1 MEWIAYGESLRSSMK
16 KYKWII
22 FLIFIGILL
31 MLFPDETKEEKQ
43 NVQLSEKTEIRQS
56 NLQQELEQILSRLA
70 GAGKVCVL
78 LTESIGQQ
86 TIYQT
91 DQNSR
96 NTQES
101 EETQKDTVIVTQAD
115 RSGTGLIIRVD
126 PPRYL
131 GAVVLCQGADKPTV
145 RLAIVDAVS
154 TATGLRSDKISVWK
168 MK

>member
-1 MEWIAYGESLRSSMK
+1 MEWIAYGESLRSSVK
-16 KYKWII
+16 KYKWVV
-22 FLIFIGILL
+22 FVIFIGILL
-31 MLFPDETKEEKQ
+31 MLFPGETKEEI
-43 NVQLSEKTEIRQS
+43 NSVPLSEATEVKQL
-56 NLQQELEQILSRLA
+56 NLQQELEEILSRLE
-70 GAGKVCVL
+70 GAGNVQVL
-78 LTESIGQQ
+78 LTESIGKQ

-96 NTQES
+96 KTQES
-101 EETQKDTVIVTQAD
+101 EEVLKETVILTQAD

-131 GAVVLCQGADKPTV
+131 GAVVLCQGADKPAV